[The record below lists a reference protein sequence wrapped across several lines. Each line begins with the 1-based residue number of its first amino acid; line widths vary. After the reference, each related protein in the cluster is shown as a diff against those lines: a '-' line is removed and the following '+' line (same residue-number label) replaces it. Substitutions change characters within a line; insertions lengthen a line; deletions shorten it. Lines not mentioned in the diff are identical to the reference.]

1 MSNRRFSS
9 RCLDAVGRAMQRLC
23 GDQQG
28 GMLVF
33 VAFSFMV
40 MVGTAA
46 LAVDISRLYML
57 QNKLQVTADAAA
69 LAGAGLLPDELEA
82 HAAAMDFAQLNLS
95 GANDGAVVTDAD
107 VEVGRWDKATR
118 IFVVAGGQP
127 ANAVRVSARRSATNA
142 NPVSLY
148 FARILGFETADLGVQ
163 STAGRKGGP
172 VCVIALDPTSTHA
185 IRLDSNAIID
195 MEDCGIHV
203 ESNDSAAIETFS
215 NSSVDAKSIC
225 VVGDYGGS
233 NYTPTPETGCKP
245 IGDPLAAMAPPPVG
259 GCDFVDM
266 AYDGNASYTLSPG
279 VYCGGIAALSNV
291 TLTFEPGI
299 YVIKDGPFALDSN
312 VSATGT
318 GVGFYLT
325 GTNATIDF
333 DSNTQVSFSAPTTGP
348 LAGVVFFEDREAPE
362 GQIHHLDSNTNQQ
375 YEGTLYFSRGTLEF
389 NSNTAAAASDVA
401 FTAIIAYRMV
411 FDSNASLRLNGN
423 FDASQIPVQCQI
435 SGRCLGLLN

>member
-1 MSNRRFSS
+1 
-9 RCLDAVGRAMQRLC
+9 
-23 GDQQG
+23 
-28 GMLVF
+28 MLVF
-33 VAFSFMV
+33 VAFGFMV

-82 HAAAMDFAQLNLS
+82 HAAAMNFAQLNLS

-107 VEVGRWDKATR
+107 VEVGYWDKATR
-118 IFVVAGGQP
+118 SFVVAGEQP
-127 ANAVRVSARRSATNA
+127 ANAVRVSARRSATNS
-142 NPVSLY
+142 NPVSNY

-163 STAGRKGGP
+163 TTAGRKGGP

-185 IRLDSNAIID
+185 IRVDSNAIID
-195 MEDCGIHV
+195 IDDCGIHV

-215 NSSVDAKSIC
+215 NSSVNAESIC
-225 VVGDYGGS
+225 VVGGYGGS

-245 IGDPLAAMAPPPVG
+245 LGDPLAAMAPPPVG

-266 AYDGNASYTLSPG
+266 VYDGNASYNLSPG
-279 VYCGGIAALSNV
+279 VYCGGITALSNV
-291 TLTFEPGI
+291 TLTFGPGV
-299 YVIKDGPFALDSN
+299 YVVKDGPFALDSN
-312 VSATGT
+312 VTATGT

-325 GTNATIDF
+325 GTNAIIDF
-333 DSNTQVSFSAPTTGP
+333 DSNTQVNFSAAIMGP

-375 YEGTLYFSRGTLEF
+375 YEGTLYFPRGTLEF
-389 NSNTAAAASDVA
+389 NSNSGATATADVA
-401 FTAIIAYRMV
+401 FTAIVAYRLV
-411 FDSNASLRLNGN
+411 FDSNAALRLNGN

-435 SGRCLGLLN
+435 SGRCLGLLK